1 MEDLKDVVTDIEQL
15 NPTRKTRHHLKTAR
29 LICQILHIVDPAEAD
44 EYPDVTRAAMKFYV
58 NNFRFYCPRV
68 PHNVIEAPIYSEPS
82 ALTFIT
88 NTCTT
93 MLYYCLKFNSTIFAN
108 SDIFKLLELCNEKSL
123 RNVEAILTL
132 SARLNTT
139 GALGPQYQ
147 LQFCK
152 TPKNCCTLYM
162 LYVLLDLG
170 MVQTVVQLFKHTP
183 SLREPQESA
192 LSEPMELL
200 LTAIK
205 QPPSLLH
212 LARLA
217 VRKCMRDVHVLED
230 CYKLPIPC
238 HLQDYLS
245 FRSLN
250 AEIRLFFIKKEKP
263 SPIDYTMYNPKYEVL
278 SRCGLHDTI
287 EPTEMG
293 IRLCYDSM

>member
-1 MEDLKDVVTDIEQL
+1 MDIKQLKPTKLYAHHKRAADLIY
-15 NPTRKTRHHLKTAR
+15 R
-29 LICQILHIVDPAEAD
+29 LLFYINPAEAD
-44 EYPDVTRAAMKFYV
+44 KYPDVTRAAVKFYV
-58 NNFRFYCPRV
+58 NNFSIAYSYSPHYVLEPPRF
-68 PHNVIEAPIYSEPS
+68 SKPS
-82 ALTFIT
+82 ALRCIMRGATH
-88 NTCTT
+88 
-93 MLYYCLKFNSTIFAN
+93 MLYYCLKFNPACLPISGIFE
-108 SDIFKLLELCNEKSL
+108 LLGHCNEYSL
-123 RNVEAILTL
+123 RNVKNILTM
-132 SARLNTT
+132 ST
-139 GALGPQYQ
+139 GQDETRDLGPQYR
-147 LQFCK
+147 LEIC
-152 TPKNCCTLYM
+152 TPLNDCCTLHM
-162 LYVLLDLG
+162 LYTLLDLG
-170 MVQTVVQLFKHTP
+170 MVQTVVQLLKTTP
-183 SLREPQESA
+183 ALREPQEPA

-217 VRKCMRDVHVLED
+217 VRKCMRDVDVLED

-287 EPTEMG
+287 GPVEMR